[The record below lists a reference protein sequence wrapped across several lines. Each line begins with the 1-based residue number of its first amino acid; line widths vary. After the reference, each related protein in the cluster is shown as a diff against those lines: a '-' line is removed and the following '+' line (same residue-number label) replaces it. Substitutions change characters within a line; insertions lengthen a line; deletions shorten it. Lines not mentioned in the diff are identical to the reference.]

1 MSYSMPLRFSYSN
14 IALVNYLAKSDDLTQ
29 TSLPTQQIDNIGFI
43 VGGNFW
49 LTSHW
54 RWESLVYIK
63 ESTGRSKIMI
73 FHKVLMYP
81 CDNITLLYAKHK
93 KSWSK

>member
-49 LTSHW
+49 LTSH
-54 RWESLVYIK
+54 R
-63 ESTGRSKIMI
+63 R
-73 FHKVLMYP
+73 
-81 CDNITLLYAKHK
+81 
-93 KSWSK
+93 